1 MALIDVFI
9 KSEDRNKLDVSTVK
23 RFPYLVWTNVIL
35 LMFFIFATYSRYRVD
50 HSKYGL
56 FFLMV
61 MVTSVAFPV
70 SIALL
75 KLARLRAAAILSSQA
90 LLANMLW
97 LGVFLPAAG
106 PTFVYRTAAMLMA
119 SCVAVLIIALSDRL
133 VIAFSIEA
141 MACWAAHVVIAL
153 LRSRAEPAELLTD
166 THAALAVGSI
176 LFVCTIAMICLAR
189 RHSTGI
195 LSLAEAEMRRNRD
208 KVEELGALLRG
219 AESSFQIGHYLK
231 ERVGQSAVM
240 FAEIEKGLDA
250 ISAEAREL
258 AATAGGCRD
267 ANLSVKDFAAAMKDA
282 VYDQNSSLDETSASI
297 HQIIATID
305 SIGKVSRDKQVGIR
319 SLVDDLD
326 SKRGRYS
333 GAREGIA
340 RIGRAS
346 ARVAGALS
354 AIVDISERVNLL
366 AMNASIEA
374 AHLGAAGKGFAV
386 IAMEMRGLSD
396 KTRSSAGEIELSLA
410 ENAEA
415 VKGASEAVVGFT
427 EEIEQVNGECR
438 KALDGIDEIL
448 NGVQEISI
456 GNKEIQDA
464 TVNLVGISK
473 KTEASVGGV
482 MSRVDEAAGAI
493 GRIDDFA
500 RELSMKIEAI
510 DARFKGIRSV
520 MEDIDG
526 AGERNME
533 SISALKAGMESAGR
547 G

>member
-1 MALIDVFI
+1 MALIDAFI
-9 KSEDRNKLDVSTVK
+9 KGEDRGKLDVSTVK

-35 LMFFIFATYSRYRVD
+35 LIFFIFATYSRYRVD
-50 HSKYGL
+50 HSKYGF
-56 FFLMV
+56 FFLTV

-70 SIALL
+70 SIVLL
-75 KLARLRAAAILSSQA
+75 RLARLRAASILSSQA

-97 LGVFLPAAG
+97 LGVFLPAPG
-106 PTFVYRTAAMLMA
+106 PTFIYRTAAMLMA
-119 SCVAVLIIALSDRL
+119 ACVAVLIIALSDRL
-133 VIAFSIEA
+133 VFAFSGEA
-141 MACWAAHVVIAL
+141 VACWAINVGIAL
-153 LRSRAEPAELLTD
+153 FRSKAEAAELLVD

-176 LFVCTIAMICLAR
+176 LFLCVMAMICLAR
-189 RHSTGI
+189 RHSSSI
-195 LSLAEAEMRRNRD
+195 LILAEAEMRRNRD
-208 KVEELGALLRG
+208 KVEALSGLLRG

-231 ERVGQSAVM
+231 ERVDQSALM
-240 FAEIEKGLDA
+240 FADIEKGLDA
-250 ISAEAREL
+250 INAEAREL

-267 ANLSVKDFAAAMKDA
+267 ANLSVKDFATAMKDA

-305 SIGKVSRDKQVGIR
+305 SIGKISRDKQGGIK

-333 GAREGIA
+333 SAREGIA
-340 RIGRAS
+340 RIDRAS
-346 ARVAGALS
+346 SRVAEALS
-354 AIVDISERVNLL
+354 AIIDISERVNLL

-396 KTRSSAGEIELSLA
+396 KTRASAGEIEGSLK

-415 VKGASEAVVGFT
+415 VRGASEVVVGFT
-427 EEIEQVNGECR
+427 NEIEQVNGECR

-456 GNKEIQDA
+456 GNREIQEA
-464 TVNLVGISK
+464 TVSLVDISK

-482 MSRVDEAAGAI
+482 MTRIDEANGAI
-493 GRIDDFA
+493 GRIDGFA
-500 RELSMKIEAI
+500 RELSEKIEAI
-510 DARFKGIRSV
+510 DARFKGIRAL

-526 AGERNME
+526 AGERNMQ
-533 SISALKAGMESAGR
+533 SISALKSGMESAGR